1 VLLAGKKFGVV
12 DASALGGGAPGSEG
26 HRVACEL
33 RSV

>member
-1 VLLAGKKFGVV
+1 VLFTGEEFGVV
-12 DASALGGGAPGSEG
+12 DASALGGSAPGSEG